1 MWSRRAVGWL
11 AAVLVVALAAAAQ
24 AYDVGPVTSTDAT
37 AVPDVNKNP
46 WPPANNDMG
55 CWAAAASNVL
65 GAAGWGKGASAQ
77 AKADNIYQDLI
88 NQFKVNGVDTYLQCT
103 GCAGPAAKWWV
114 HNIGLDQADAGNG
127 YTPDAT
133 YVNFREVNRT
143 LNESDYN
150 FLLREL
156 NRGQYAAVRWVIP
169 GADVGHC
176 ITLVGGNYGPN
187 MAPQN
192 GPPWTSV
199 WHDSDTNNVAPG
211 DEARNTWNFVFNQD
225 NVWRLDVNNTRD
237 VVNDDWIAEGYFL
250 ACPGVPKPS
259 SAIGNFDVHRYIG
272 LTTPLPADQNN
283 PTWHCDPEVQ
293 MMTTGSSRGVYAD
306 PAGNVDAYWDF
317 NDPLSL
323 IIPNQQDDT
332 RQKKLYILVDF
343 NDPALVRLD
352 NFGKPIAPDIKVYDD
367 HGNQIN
373 VDSASWASDNGEV
386 MMTYTFDT
394 QPPWEKVT
402 FPGAEYKDLMA
413 LVGDNVYEWNIAT
426 ECVPEPATLSLL
438 GLGLAAALARR
449 RARRG

>member
-1 MWSRRAVGWL
+1 
-11 AAVLVVALAAAAQ
+11 
-24 AYDVGPVTSTDAT
+24 
-37 AVPDVNKNP
+37 
-46 WPPANNDMG
+46 
-55 CWAAAASNVL
+55 
-65 GAAGWGKGASAQ
+65 
-77 AKADNIYQDLI
+77 
-88 NQFKVNGVDTYLQCT
+88 
-103 GCAGPAAKWWV
+103 
-114 HNIGLDQADAGNG
+114 
-127 YTPDAT
+127 
-133 YVNFREVNRT
+133 
-143 LNESDYN
+143 
-150 FLLREL
+150 
-156 NRGQYAAVRWVIP
+156 
-169 GADVGHC
+169 
-176 ITLVGGNYGPN
+176 
-187 MAPQN
+187 
-192 GPPWTSV
+192 
-199 WHDSDTNNVAPG
+199 
-211 DEARNTWNFVFNQD
+211 
-225 NVWRLDVNNTRD
+225 
-237 VVNDDWIAEGYFL
+237 
-250 ACPGVPKPS
+250 
-259 SAIGNFDVHRYIG
+259 
-272 LTTPLPADQNN
+272 
-283 PTWHCDPEVQ
+283 
-293 MMTTGSSRGVYAD
+293 MTTGSSRGVYAD